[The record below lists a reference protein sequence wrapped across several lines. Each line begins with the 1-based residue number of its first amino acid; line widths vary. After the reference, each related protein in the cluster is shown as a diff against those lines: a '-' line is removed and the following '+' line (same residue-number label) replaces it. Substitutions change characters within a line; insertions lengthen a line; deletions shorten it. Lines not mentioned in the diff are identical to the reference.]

1 MMTDARDDLTPKDGL
16 CDVFLEFDGLQTRP
30 NSPHGD
36 ITFRFVHRTEGYE
49 KVLATMSFP
58 VNSAHDGF
66 PGMMARAHDQL
77 IAVLRQS
84 LYLAGK
90 RRSHYKHEA
99 QTHYPTHYR

>member
-1 MMTDARDDLTPKDGL
+1 MTDPRDDLTPKDDL
-16 CDVFLEFDGLQTRP
+16 CDVFLEFDGLQTRL

-36 ITFRFVHRTEGYE
+36 VTFRFVHRTEGYE
-49 KVLATMSFP
+49 KVIATMSFP
-58 VNSAHDGF
+58 VHSGHDGF

-90 RRSHYKHEA
+90 RRNHYRHEA
-99 QTHYPTHYR
+99 ATAYPTHHSR